1 MSNGQEQS
9 ALQETE
15 KRLAR
20 VKEIFANADRLD
32 LEKYVSSFAE
42 DASFQV
48 GNNPPAVGRE
58 EIRKAGGKMFSALKA
73 MRHDIVQIWLE
84 EDAAI
89 IEARVNY
96 TRHDNQ
102 IIIVPCVTILR
113 TDGEL
118 VKDGR
123 VFMDATPVFG

>member
-1 MSNGQEQS
+1 MKVRER
-9 ALQETE
+9 E
-15 KRLAR
+15 KRLER

-32 LEKYVSSFAE
+32 LEKYVASFAE

-48 GNNPPAVGRE
+48 GNNPPVEGRE
-58 EIRKAGGKMFSALKA
+58 AIREAGGKMFSALKA

-84 EDAAI
+84 ENAVI
-89 IEARVNY
+89 IEALVNY
-96 TRHDNQ
+96 TRHDDQ
-102 IIIVPCVTILR
+102 IIPVPCVTILR

-118 VKDGR
+118 IKDGR